1 MAQVIKDRK
10 DPISFF
16 FLSAMVKTVIAAF
29 FSKIEVRCADNLPK
43 SGPFICVANHTS
55 RWDGPVLGTLINRPS
70 TFMVHPNELKG
81 LQGALLRKVGAFPA
95 NPKLDFAG
103 FVAERFRHNEPFVI
117 FPEGNVFYDGQTH
130 PFKKG
135 VAKVAMMAAKNDLD
149 VPIVPL
155 AVGYQWTKRRIII
168 SVGAPISVM
177 QYRDLYDENPV
188 STSNHLVSA
197 LHREVLALRAE
208 LGFEADRKQLLSTQ
222 VKSGFHFLTGTNANL
237 NSQLSLSQA
246 H

>member
-1 MAQVIKDRK
+1 MTHKITDWK
-10 DPISFF
+10 DPFSYF
-16 FLSAMVKTVIAAF
+16 FLAAFVKFVVAIF
-29 FSKIEVRCADNLPK
+29 FSKIEVRGAESLPK
-43 SGPFICVANHTS
+43 DGPFICVANHTS
-55 RWDGPVLGTLINRPS
+55 RWDGLVLGRLIDRPS

-103 FVAERFRHNEPFVI
+103 FVSERFRHNEPFVI

-135 VAKVAMMAAKNDLD
+135 FARVAFSAAQQDLN

-155 AVGYQWTKRRIII
+155 AVGYQLTRRKIVI
-168 SVGAPISVM
+168 SVGT
-177 QYRDLYDENPV
+177 PV
-188 STSNHLVSA
+188 SVFDYRTEYEQNPAGTMNNLCTA

-208 LGFEADRKQLLSTQ
+208 LGFEADRKQLLS
-222 VKSGFHFLTGTNANL
+222 VKNGLHFLSSKD
-237 NSQLSLSQA
+237 NSRSLSLSA
-246 H
+246 